1 MIDINTSLF
10 IQLAN
15 FIILLIVL
23 NIILLKPIR
32 QIMQDREQGI
42 SSAFSDAKA
51 AQARMQ
57 NLLDQYNGSLA
68 EAKQKATTMYN
79 ALYQQGL
86 DVGRDMIAAER
97 STSGELLDK
106 ARGEIAEASAM
117 ARGDLRHEAEQLSQD
132 ISAKLLGRAV

>member
-10 IQLAN
+10 LQLAN

-23 NIILLKPIR
+23 NIILFKPIM

-42 SSAFSDAKA
+42 SSAFSDAKV
-51 AQARMQ
+51 AQERMQ

-68 EAKQKATTMYN
+68 DAKQKATAAYS

-86 DVGRDMIAAER
+86 DVQREMIAAQR
-97 STSGELLDK
+97 STSGELLEK
-106 ARGEIAEASAM
+106 ARGEIAQASAA
-117 ARGDLRHEAEQLSQD
+117 ARGELKNEAERLSQE